1 METSDEVQSEIALL
15 KADIERLNEELKMAT
30 SEKIQSAQFG
40 LVLLDEKEELQKR
53 YNELEAKYE
62 FEKKDF
68 EDLSEALNK
77 LQTIQ
82 RVSATS
88 GIEQEEQLLQES
100 AKKEESF
107 TSTLLELE
115 RELKQVKNEL
125 KVIKD
130 DRDKYNHENTRLQE
144 KKEIYEKERKKL
156 ISELKDF
163 KLRESRLLTENNEL
177 DEENISLQK
186 QVSLL
191 KSSQVDIET
200 YKVEI
205 ASLQGIIETMQN
217 QIDENK
223 NLKQIAEKQTQ
234 DALEALQSEREQK
247 YAIKKELD
255 KKISSETYLNIN
267 SFVGFSGLKFENDLN
282 CDASENYDEAIDENN
297 ALRQIESEF
306 LNSDSFVNQPP
317 SLEGSLFSE
326 VHINEI
332 KKFEKL
338 LEESDSQKNFFK
350 KKLDDT
356 QSLLEKAQSEL
367 VNQTTKVEKM
377 FEELNNLNLDD
388 GTDEG
393 KDPELSHLKQLV
405 KAKLSNIDANGFKNE
420 VSRLRSLV
428 EQLEANKSNFEG
440 DNETLSKL
448 LREFYTNYS
457 QTHDELSLVSEEL
470 ASIYHHICLI
480 NGQTPDRIIL
490 NHMQPNFDA
499 NLKIEQLKEKLHLM
513 NDTLKEIKSV
523 ECNLVLDTVK
533 DQLKVLR
540 SAIDTLIE
548 NRNSMQKLSSNSGG
562 QEQGEQPTSLM
573 STVQEMEDLQDQIVR
588 LKSLLSTKREQ
599 IASLR
604 TVLKTNKQT
613 AEVALANLKS
623 KYETEK
629 AVVTETMTKLRNE
642 LKALKEDAATF
653 ASLRSMFSARCED
666 YVSQIDELQRK
677 FKASEDEK
685 KTLNSLLRIV
695 IQQKLSLTEKLEELE
710 MDRERQSLGR
720 GQGSETKRGAKG
732 NVRNINPRL
741 LPKSNLKRPN

>member
-1 METSDEVQSEIALL
+1 MFT
-15 KADIERLNEELKMAT
+15 
-30 SEKIQSAQFG
+30 
-40 LVLLDEKEELQKR
+40 
-53 YNELEAKYE
+53 
-62 FEKKDF
+62 
-68 EDLSEALNK
+68 K
-77 LQTIQ
+77 LPT
-82 RVSATS
+82 
-88 GIEQEEQLLQES
+88 
-100 AKKEESF
+100 
-107 TSTLLELE
+107 
-115 RELKQVKNEL
+115 
-125 KVIKD
+125 D
-130 DRDKYNHENTRLQE
+130 
-144 KKEIYEKERKKL
+144 
-156 ISELKDF
+156 
-163 KLRESRLLTENNEL
+163 
-177 DEENISLQK
+177 
-186 QVSLL
+186 
-191 KSSQVDIET
+191 
-200 YKVEI
+200 
-205 ASLQGIIETMQN
+205 
-217 QIDENK
+217 
-223 NLKQIAEKQTQ
+223 
-234 DALEALQSEREQK
+234 
-247 YAIKKELD
+247 
-255 KKISSETYLNIN
+255 
-267 SFVGFSGLKFENDLN
+267 DLN

-470 ASIYHHICLI
+470 ASIYHHICLSMSAPLI
-480 NGQTPDRIIL
+480 ISWFNSKHFALCFSLVNGQTPDRIIL

-642 LKALKEDAATF
+642 LKVQSTRRKLGSRLLMHFTVFCLISQALKEDAATF

-666 YVSQIDELQRK
+666 YVSQIDELQHK

-720 GQGSETKRGAKG
+720 GQGSGK
-732 NVRNINPRL
+732 
-741 LPKSNLKRPN
+741 